1 MHVGSSNLSD
11 ALIRSEEY
19 ILRLWA
25 AQTRRTVNPERLPD
39 PLSSVTVVVVV
50 VAAATADRFSG
61 TPTELYISF
70 ATERQ
75 VIGSP

>member
-1 MHVGSSNLSD
+1 MHAGSSNLSD
-11 ALIRSEEY
+11 ALVRSEEY
-19 ILRLWA
+19 ILRLWT
-25 AQTRRTVNPERLPD
+25 AQTRRTVNPEPLPD
-39 PLSSVTVVVVV
+39 PLSFVTVVV

-75 VIGSP
+75 VIDSP